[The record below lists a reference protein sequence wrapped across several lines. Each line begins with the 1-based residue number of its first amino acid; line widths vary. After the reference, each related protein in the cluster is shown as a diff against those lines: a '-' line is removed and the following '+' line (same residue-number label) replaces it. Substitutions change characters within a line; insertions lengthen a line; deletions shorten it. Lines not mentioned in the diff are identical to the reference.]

1 MARLQGIKER
11 DAGVIGR
18 YLNNAVRRAAGKLT
32 DTWPIVARVPNVQ
45 RAWAAAEFFF
55 DKLDLNEKRLRSLV
69 SLKASL
75 LIGCPA

>member
-1 MARLQGIKER
+1 MARVQGIKER

-18 YLNNAVRRAAGKLT
+18 YLNNAVRRASGKLT

-55 DKLDLNEKRLRSLV
+55 DKSDLNEKRLKRLV
-69 SLKASL
+69 SLKTSL
-75 LIGCPA
+75 LVGCPA